1 MVEVM
6 IVLFDDDDILQD
18 LLCLTIFIYII
29 YLPTILPRFQ
39 TTRAEIYLF
48 TTGTPYKISSR
59 FLVLAS
65 FGGGNFHSNV
75 PPRRHSGSLLHHKT
89 GFWYQRP
96 RLATISTY
104 IPSLGHRPIP
114 FVLPPAS
121 SWQNIVWEEA
131 ILWTEA
137 RERIIWNFMVQ
148 KVEKWSPKEE

>member
-65 FGGGNFHSNV
+65 FGGGKLPF
-75 PPRRHSGSLLHHKT
+75 KC
-89 GFWYQRP
+89 
-96 RLATISTY
+96 
-104 IPSLGHRPIP
+104 PSPETLRFLTP
-114 FVLPPAS
+114 S
-121 SWQNIVWEEA
+121 
-131 ILWTEA
+131 
-137 RERIIWNFMVQ
+137 
-148 KVEKWSPKEE
+148 